1 MSKKRITVNVSENVD
16 AIRLQI
22 ERETGVV
29 FSYVQ
34 LIDFLINFYRKNSVK
49 TTWNNKIT
57 DGVKK

>member
-57 DGVKK
+57 DGVKR

>member
-57 DGVKK
+57 DGAKN